1 MEKYGDKY
9 SELVSRAVNHEL
21 LFHYT
26 RMETLRFILEGGSL
40 RLSRIDKVNDPMEN
54 ERITSLWRHRIF
66 VACFTHRTVNED
78 YFWRN
83 YGNVRIVLRPEKL
96 GSRGVFLDAECQRSV
111 PKEPPYEKRYEWKYL
126 KNGTDLDNF
135 YQRDITMADVYYTDD
150 LKRHIAEDGFEENA
164 GLIKLRCGYDHRG
177 RMRDWSIEA
186 ETRLRIALNIVGVPP
201 IGDKEITDHNHIA
214 PRSEYLYVPFPWED
228 IETIELSPYCSD
240 KEKKCFA
247 SYLKSIC
254 FPRK

>member
-1 MEKYGDKY
+1 MEKYEDIY
-9 SELVSRAVNHEL
+9 HEL
-21 LFHYT
+21 SVRASNHKVLFHYT
-26 RMETLRFILEGGSL
+26 RMETLPFILEEGSL

-54 ERITSLWRHRIF
+54 ERITSLWRRRIF
-66 VACFTHRTVNED
+66 VACFTHTIVNED

-83 YGNVRIVLRPEKL
+83 YGNVRIVICPERLR
-96 GSRGVFLDAECQRSV
+96 GRGVFLDAECQRAV
-111 PKEPPYEKRYEWKYL
+111 PKKPSVEERCNWKYL

-150 LKRHIAEDGFEENA
+150 LKKHIAEDGFEENA
-164 GLIKLRCGYDHRG
+164 GLIKLRCGYDDQG

-186 ETRLRIALNIVGVPP
+186 ETRLRIALNIIGVPP
-201 IGDKEITDHNHIA
+201 IGDKEMTDHYHIA

-240 KEKKCFA
+240 EEKERFA
-247 SYLKSIC
+247 AYLKVIR
-254 FPRK
+254 FQMR